1 MTTFLYCVKIWLM
14 DKYTLVISFSY
25 TRVRSRVCT
34 YFKRKFE
41 TLEAA
46 EEAYNLTLSGCLEE
60 LTLVPQPSRLT
71 GALQTSR
78 HLQQY
83 LSQYCS
89 STPNEIPCLN
99 VPSDLKDAIFQ
110 GLAGGVST
118 LPQFI
123 KKLICLSDI
132 ADIGNT

>member
-1 MTTFLYCVKIWLM
+1 M

-25 TRVRSRVCT
+25 TRVKCRLPVCT

-46 EEAYNLTLSGCLEE
+46 EQAYNLTLSGCLED
-60 LTLVPQPSRLT
+60 LTLAPQPRQANRST
-71 GALQTSR
+71 PDQQTPAAVP
-78 HLQQY
+78 
-83 LSQYCS
+83 
-89 STPNEIPCLN
+89 PNEIPCLN

-110 GLAGGVST
+110 GLAGGVSN

-132 ADIGNT
+132 TDIADIANT

>member
-1 MTTFLYCVKIWLM
+1 M

-25 TRVRSRVCT
+25 TRVRGRVCT

-46 EEAYNLTLSGCLEE
+46 EEAYNLTLRGCLEE
-60 LTLVPQPSRLT
+60 LTLAPQPRKANRST
-71 GALQTSR
+71 PDQQTPAAVP
-78 HLQQY
+78 
-83 LSQYCS
+83 
-89 STPNEIPCLN
+89 PNEIPCLN

-110 GLAGGVST
+110 GLAGGVSN

-132 ADIGNT
+132 TDIADIANT